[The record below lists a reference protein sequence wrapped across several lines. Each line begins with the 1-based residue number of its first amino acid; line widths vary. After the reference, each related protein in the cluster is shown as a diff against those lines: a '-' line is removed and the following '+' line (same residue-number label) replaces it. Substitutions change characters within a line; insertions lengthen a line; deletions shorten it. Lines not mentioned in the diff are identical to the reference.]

1 VRAAR
6 RRIVVGTSTFV
17 ELVRDES
24 RRLRDVLADVD
35 LDAAVPSCP
44 GWSVADLL
52 AHLAEVQDAWAQVAG
67 QLLQD
72 PEGIVELPRPA
83 DEELRATLAD
93 RSAALVAALS
103 ARQPEDRCWSWS
115 ELGGDVAWVA
125 RRQAHEALVHRID
138 AELAAGLEVTPVAP
152 EIAADGVDEL
162 VRGFLVGVPDW
173 AQLELDGVTVGVWCT
188 DVGSRHVLALGRMT
202 GTSPTSGRSYD
213 LPAASLADPATP
225 VDAEVAGPAW
235 ALDRWLW
242 GRGEVEELTVRG
254 YPEHVDRLRE
264 LVADATQ

>member
-1 VRAAR
+1 VE
-6 RRIVVGTSTFV
+6 TTTFV

-24 RRLRDVLADVD
+24 RRLLDVLDSVD
-35 LDAAVPSCP
+35 LGAPVPSCP

-52 AHLAEVQDAWAQVAG
+52 YHLAEVQDSWAQVAG
-67 QLLQD
+67 QLLRD
-72 PEGIVELPRPA
+72 PDGIVELPRPA
-83 DEELRATLAD
+83 DDALRTTLAD

-103 ARQPEDRCWSWS
+103 SRSPEDRCWSWS

-125 RRQAHEALVHRID
+125 RRQAHEALVHRVD
-138 AELAAGLEVTPVAP
+138 AELAAGVDVSLVAP

-173 AQLELDGVTVGVWCT
+173 AQLDLDGATVGVWCT

-202 GTSPTSGRSYD
+202 GTSPRSGRSYD
-213 LPAASLADPATP
+213 LPAASLADPAIP
-225 VDAEVAGPAW
+225 VDGEVAGPAW

-242 GRGEVEELTVRG
+242 GRGEAEELTVRG
-254 YPEHVDRLRE
+254 YAEHVDRLRE
-264 LVADATQ
+264 LVVDATQ

>member
-1 VRAAR
+1 VD
-6 RRIVVGTSTFV
+6 TPTFV
-17 ELVRDES
+17 ALVRDQS
-24 RRLRDVLADVD
+24 RRLLDVLDGVD
-35 LDAAVPSCP
+35 LVAPVPSCP

-52 AHLAEVQDAWAQVAG
+52 SHLAEVQDAWAQVAG

-72 PEGIVELPRPA
+72 PEDIVELPRPS
-83 DEELRATLAD
+83 DEELRATLPD
-93 RSAALVAALS
+93 RTAALVAALS
-103 ARQPEDRCWSWS
+103 SRSPPDRCWSWS
-115 ELGGDVAWVA
+115 ELGGDIAWVA
-125 RRQAHEALVHRID
+125 RRQAHEALVHRVD
-138 AELAAGLEVTPVAP
+138 AELAAGAEVTPVAP

-173 AQLELDGVTVGVWCT
+173 AQLELDGLTVGVWCT

-202 GTSPTSGRSYD
+202 GTVLRSGRSYD

-242 GRGEVEELTVRG
+242 GRGEAEELTVRG
-254 YPEHVDRLRE
+254 YSDHVDRLRE
-264 LVADATQ
+264 LVVDATQ